1 MIQMAFVL
9 FLSSLAWDHPLWT
22 AAMSSITSAEYGVQH
37 YSLHSSQ
44 TLLSHFS
51 ILRSISIASISTTLE
66 DRLIHSNPASAIPVP
81 WFLSISVEL
90 LTPSCHCSGNA
101 KLSSSPAWRVSF
113 LASFFGC
120 FDPYQ
125 AMGIWVDHGYTCTH
139 PNSYSY
145 TLS

>member
-1 MIQMAFVL
+1 
-9 FLSSLAWDHPLWT
+9 
-22 AAMSSITSAEYGVQH
+22 MSSITSAEYGVQH

-81 WFLSISVEL
+81 WFFCISVEL

-101 KLSSSPAWRVSF
+101 KLSSCALGECCVF
-113 LASFFGC
+113 DFDFGC

-125 AMGIWVDHGYTCTH
+125 GHWGFLSRTWPHMHIPSLIYKLSLIKTLCAD
-139 PNSYSY
+139 SY
-145 TLS
+145 